1 MQQIIQINKPSTISS
16 RDISELT
23 GKEHKN
29 VCRDIRNM
37 LDVLGKD
44 RLSFEHIFKD
54 AYGRDQQEFRLDRE
68 LTLTLVSGYDIPLR
82 HRVVTRLAELESRP
96 SLNPASL
103 SRMQLIELA
112 MQAEQERLQLEHK
125 VEELEP
131 KAEALDLIAGADGAM
146 NRTSAAKHL
155 QQHPHK
161 FADWLRRN
169 GWTYRRAGSSV
180 DLGYQDKCNA
190 GLLTHK
196 VTTLHLEDGDKVC
209 QQVLVTARGLTKLAQ
224 IFGVQVQQELSGV

>member
-1 MQQIIQINKPSTISS
+1 MQQIIQINKPSTMSS

-54 AYGRDQQEFRLDRE
+54 A
-68 LTLTLVSGYDIPLR
+68 
-82 HRVVTRLAELESRP
+82 
-96 SLNPASL
+96 
-103 SRMQLIELA
+103 
-112 MQAEQERLQLEHK
+112 
-125 VEELEP
+125 
-131 KAEALDLIAGADGAM
+131 
-146 NRTSAAKHL
+146 
-155 QQHPHK
+155 
-161 FADWLRRN
+161 DWLRMN

-196 VTTLHLEDGDKVC
+196 VTTLHLEDGDKAC